1 MAVGPVAAR
10 QSDRRDACC
19 LIRDYLSGT
28 EYQGPAA
35 PVQWPGSKH
44 ATPGPSRGCQA
55 GQRRAAA
62 TAPAGQVPLARC
74 GHECAGPSDVGTKE
88 MIAGQYWQNRAR
100 PSSPSPPPSHAAC
113 STSTSTSPAPR
124 HSTGNGQ
131 TGDAAGRPPPGNPT
145 TPARPGITPRCSSR
159 TALPAGRAG
168 QLPLMP

>member
-100 PSSPSPPPSHAAC
+100 PHPPHRRRVTP
-113 STSTSTSPAPR
+113 PAQPPRPR
-124 HSTGNGQ
+124 HPPRGIPPAMVRLETPP
-131 TGDAAGRPPPGNPT
+131 AGHRPEIPLRPPGQGSPRAVVPGRRYPRA
-145 TPARPGITPRCSSR
+145 ARGNCR
-159 TALPAGRAG
+159 
-168 QLPLMP
+168 